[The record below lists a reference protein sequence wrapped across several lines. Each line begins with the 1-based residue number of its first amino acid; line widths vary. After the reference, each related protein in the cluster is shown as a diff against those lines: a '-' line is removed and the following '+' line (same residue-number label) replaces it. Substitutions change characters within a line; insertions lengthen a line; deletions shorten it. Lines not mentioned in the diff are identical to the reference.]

1 MWGTEIEIR
10 TLGLLKSDF
19 SLYKTN
25 INYDFSLQEERYT
38 YKKSQNVFG
47 LMVPKQT
54 VFPSYFLSMAEC
66 KRIKQD
72 ILLAFF

>member
-25 INYDFSLQEERYT
+25 INYDFSLQEERYI
-38 YKKSQNVFG
+38 KKSQNVFG
-47 LMVPKQT
+47 LMHNGPQTNCVPQ
-54 VFPSYFLSMAEC
+54 
-66 KRIKQD
+66 
-72 ILLAFF
+72 LLFIYG

>member
-25 INYDFSLQEERYT
+25 INYDFSFKEERYI
-38 YKKSQNVFG
+38 YESPNVFG
-47 LMVPKQT
+47 LMVLKQT